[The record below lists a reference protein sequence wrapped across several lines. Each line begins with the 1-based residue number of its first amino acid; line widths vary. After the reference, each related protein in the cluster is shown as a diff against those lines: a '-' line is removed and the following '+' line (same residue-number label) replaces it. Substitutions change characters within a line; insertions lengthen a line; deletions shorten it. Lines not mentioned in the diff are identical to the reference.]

1 MFALPE
7 INKLKFKN
15 TNKSQKRRNSSNYSI
30 NYEKALK
37 PINNTSDIIPISQI
51 KRQNVINSKKESK
64 RKYNNKNSSSLLNFE
79 IEKKFLNKTLRNQL
93 KMINH
98 STEKIKTEKEL
109 ISKIK
114 EYNNSSRN
122 KKSFLNIK
130 SNYNNL
136 TNIFF
141 NRQIDINKFFKE
153 INLLLLR
160 SNKIFEKLQNLINY
174 KIIMRSNV
182 YVLDQ
187 LLKKKEIP
195 INKFNYGLIF
205 KSIIKNTFNES
216 LKKAFL
222 NKSLI
227 SKKEIK
233 EEYQKQIN
241 DIKKYLNIYNK
252 EKKDSAYNKK
262 FDTLIISNN
271 SPHQYNNKLSLKK
284 NNKKMNLI
292 RNRRKKLIIQS
303 NSCDNIF
310 FNPVHYIKDYFH
322 YRHLNINMKQKE
334 IKEKNN
340 SQLSND
346 NTPDKE
352 IIENHIESLISKR
365 KFDIFSEKRLNNII
379 KKQNSI
385 FDDFIKLQEK
395 IKNNE
400 LNKIKAENSFEENIK
415 KVESYS
421 TKQIKDDNINEDLIN
436 FFNNSAKNCK
446 FENTLINEKINKFFF
461 QENKIKENE
470 LNINS
475 LNILT
480 KNKCSINTINV
491 ENEFEVKDFNL
502 KNSIS
507 YLKDSSSQTT
517 LFNKKNFKDKNLFF
531 NDNTDNKQSHPK
543 LIKEKDSHL
552 ININIKSRKR
562 EEETKQNE
570 NNKMAKNVL
579 DVKSFLQTNKNFS
592 IRNSKGFLNI
602 ENYESKLKE
611 LNNKVRGKKKIKIE
625 LNTERLI
632 AKCSNKE

>member
-292 RNRRKKLIIQS
+292 RNRRKKLIIQRNSS
-303 NSCDNIF
+303 NNNFFSSDNYNKEF
-310 FNPVHYIKDYFH
+310 FYTKYHNIK
-322 YRHLNINMKQKE
+322 MKPKE
-334 IKEKNN
+334 MDKKDSLES
-340 SQLSND
+340 SQDN

-352 IIENHIESLISKR
+352 KNEKHFDSVIIKR
-365 KFDIFSEKRLNNII
+365 KIDILRKKRLNDII
-379 KKQNSI
+379 KKQKRIIDNY
-385 FDDFIKLQEK
+385 IKLKE
-395 IKNNE
+395 KNNN
-400 LNKIKAENSFEENIK
+400 NKSNIIKTEKSFEEKFKIFTKLIK
-415 KVESYS
+415 SK
-421 TKQIKDDNINEDLIN
+421 KDKKNEDIIN
-436 FFNNSAKNCK
+436 CINLSDKSFK
-446 FENTLINEKINKFFF
+446 FENSLTKENITNHFF
-461 QENKIKENE
+461 QENKINENE
-470 LNINS
+470 CNINPLKNFEKETLFINKIYLENENES
-475 LNILT
+475 
-480 KNKCSINTINV
+480 KNKDYSNNNIY
-491 ENEFEVKDFNL
+491 FL

-507 YLKDSSSQTT
+507 NKLYFCKKLNNDSKD
-517 LFNKKNFKDKNLFF
+517 NN
-531 NDNTDNKQSHPK
+531 QSYAK
-543 LIKEKDSHL
+543 LIKENYYHL
-552 ININIKSRKR
+552 SDIDIKSKKK
-562 EEETKQNE
+562 EGEIINYE
-570 NNKMAKNVL
+570 NNKKNIIL
-579 DVKSFLQTNKNFS
+579 NQKKYFKKNKNFDIS
-592 IRNSKGFLNI
+592 N
-602 ENYESKLKE
+602 LKDFI
-611 LNNKVRGKKKIKIE
+611 NK
-625 LNTERLI
+625 
-632 AKCSNKE
+632 

>member
-15 TNKSQKRRNSSNYSI
+15 TNKSQKRRNSSDYSI

-233 EEYQKQIN
+233 EEHPKQIN

-352 IIENHIESLISKR
+352 MIENHIESIISKR

-480 KNKCSINTINV
+480 KNKCSINTINL
-491 ENEFEVKDFNL
+491 ENESEVKDFNL

-507 YLKDSSSQTT
+507 SLRDSSSQTT

-552 ININIKSRKR
+552 INIYIKSRKR
-562 EEETKQNE
+562 KEEEEKKQNE
-570 NNKMAKNVL
+570 NNKMAKSVL
-579 DVKSFLQTNKNFS
+579 DVKCFLQTNKNFS

-611 LNNKVRGKKKIKIE
+611 LNNKVRGKKRLK
-625 LNTERLI
+625 LN
-632 AKCSNKE
+632 